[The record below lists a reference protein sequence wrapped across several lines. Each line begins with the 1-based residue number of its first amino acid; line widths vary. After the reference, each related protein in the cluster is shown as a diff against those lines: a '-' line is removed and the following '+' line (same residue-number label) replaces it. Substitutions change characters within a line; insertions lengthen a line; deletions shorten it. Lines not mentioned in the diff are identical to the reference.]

1 MEFNLEGIE
10 RQVPGGALV
19 PLGGK
24 LPLTQELRTS
34 QLLDFI
40 VAMTPDQDKNLRQ
53 RINRSLYTKTRP
65 GFYMEIKPNL
75 HLAYADQR
83 DGHGSQHWWR
93 LFFDDQWK
101 DTIERVIKGTA
112 LAVGG
117 QSNRTNGNGH
127 NGPTEWGGMMFRSP
141 VEIKIAEALDK
152 RGVLFFANARGRISG
167 QGSPVSA
174 SSGWLTG
181 RIEIDFLV
189 FHKGQC
195 MSLEVDGKHHEEEIQ
210 TQRDYIRDRV
220 LLRERIPTARFAA
233 SECLQQPDAVIEE
246 FLNLFSG

>member
-10 RQVPGGALV
+10 HQAPSGSLV

-40 VAMTPDQDKNLRQ
+40 VVMTPNKDKNLRQ
-53 RINRSLYTKTRP
+53 RINRSLFAKTRP

-101 DTIERVIKGTA
+101 DTIEWVIKGTA
-112 LAVGG
+112 LVVG
-117 QSNRTNGNGH
+117 QSNQANGNGH
-127 NGPTEWGGMMFRSP
+127 NSPIEWGGMYFRSTAE
-141 VEIKIAEALDK
+141 VKIAEALDK
-152 RGVLFFANARGRISG
+152 RGVLFFANARGRVSS

-174 SSGWLTG
+174 SSSWLTG

-189 FHKGQC
+189 FLEGQC
-195 MSLEVDGKHHEEEIQ
+195 ISLEVDGKHHEEDIQ